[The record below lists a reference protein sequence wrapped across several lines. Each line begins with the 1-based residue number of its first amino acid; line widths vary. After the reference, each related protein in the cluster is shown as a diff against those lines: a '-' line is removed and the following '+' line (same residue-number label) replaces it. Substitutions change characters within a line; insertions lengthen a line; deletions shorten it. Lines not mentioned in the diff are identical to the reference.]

1 MKEGIME
8 IEMAWQ
14 VNYRR
19 VTVKMSDGTVYAGK
33 LNIRD
38 FNRASDFFRH
48 AEEQFYLM
56 MVSVPD
62 GTEKV
67 LMLNKNFIMSAEAE

>member
-1 MKEGIME
+1 ME
-8 IEMAWQ
+8 LEEAWQ

-19 VTVKMSDGTVYAGK
+19 VTVKMSDGTLYAGK

-38 FNRASDFFRH
+38 FDRASDFFRH

-56 MVSVPD
+56 VVSVPD
-62 GTEKV
+62 GSEKV
-67 LMLNKNFIMSAEAE
+67 MMLNKNFIISAEAE

>member
-8 IEMAWQ
+8 VEEAWQ

-19 VTVKMSDGTVYAGK
+19 VTLKMSDGTLYAGK

-48 AEEQFYLM
+48 AEEEFYLM
-56 MVSVPD
+56 VVSVPD
-62 GTEKV
+62 GSEKV
-67 LMLNKNFIMSAEAE
+67 MMLNKNFIVSAEME

>member
-1 MKEGIME
+1 MEGE
-8 IEMAWQ
+8 QAWQ

-19 VTVKMSDGTVYAGK
+19 VTVKMSDGTLYAGK

-38 FNRASDFFRH
+38 FNRVSDFFRH

-56 MVSVPD
+56 VVSVPD
-62 GTEKV
+62 GSEKV
-67 LMLNKNFIMSAEAE
+67 MMLNKNFIVSAETE